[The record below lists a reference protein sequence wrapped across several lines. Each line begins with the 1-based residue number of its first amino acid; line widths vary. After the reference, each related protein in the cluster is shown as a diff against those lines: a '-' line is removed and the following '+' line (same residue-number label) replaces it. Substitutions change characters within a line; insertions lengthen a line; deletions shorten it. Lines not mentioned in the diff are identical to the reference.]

1 MLAARMP
8 ARSGSPSLEA
18 MVPLAARVALL
29 VAIGIELAVLV
40 AFVPDTITRFWA
52 GGPGDFANLYV
63 RARHLRL
70 MGLYSPVLTPILY
83 PISLAGLHAGFRIFF
98 CINVAAL
105 LAVAYIAQRPLRMPE
120 ARAAT
125 VLAVVSL
132 PQAQWALRF
141 GHTTP
146 LLALAM
152 LCGFLLVQRHPVR
165 GAAVLALLSI
175 KPQYAMA
182 PMLYLAARRRF
193 LLIGVLAGVSLALA
207 AIGFAVVGPGEAAAY
222 VRDGLSWGSNTTSNL
237 LPVQQAWMYSWPG
250 FLISIGVE
258 PNRLLTA
265 DLLLLSAGVTLVA
278 CARLDGMR
286 AASVA
291 ALSMILVTPYSQFY
305 DACLLTAA
313 FALLVRAQLR
323 PAVTGA
329 LVGGLYLAAVVS
341 QANTVYPVRDV
352 LGDASTGGVFWITP
366 ALLIAVAVLAVF
378 APARASGEEAA

>member
-8 ARSGSPSLEA
+8 ARSGSPSLDA
-18 MVPLAARVALL
+18 IIPLAVRAALL
-29 VAIGIELAVLV
+29 VAIGVELAVLV
-40 AFVPDTITRFWA
+40 AFVPETATRFWV
-52 GGPGDFANLYV
+52 GGPGDFWNLYV
-63 RARHLRL
+63 RARHLQL
-70 MGLYSPVLTPILY
+70 MGLYSPVLTPVLY

-98 CINVAAL
+98 CLNVAAL
-105 LAVAYIAQRPLRMPE
+105 LAIAYFAQRPLRTPE
-120 ARAAT
+120 GRIAAA
-125 VLAVVSL
+125 LAVISL

-152 LCGFLLVQRHPVR
+152 LCGFMLVQRHPVR

-175 KPQYAMA
+175 KPQYAVA
-182 PMLYLAARRRF
+182 PLIYLAARRRF
-193 LLIGVLAGVSLALA
+193 LLLAVLAGVALALA
-207 AIGFAVVGPGEAAAY
+207 AVGFAVVGPWEAVAY
-222 VRDGLSWGSNTTSNL
+222 VRDGVNWGSNTTSNL
-237 LPVQQAWMYSWPG
+237 LPVQQSWMYSWPG

-286 AASVA
+286 AASAA

-313 FALLVRAQLR
+313 FALLIRAQLR

-329 LVGGLYLAAVVS
+329 LVGGLYIAALAS
-341 QANTVYPVRDV
+341 QANTIFPSPDV
-352 LGDASTGGVFWITP
+352 LGDAATNGVFWITP
-366 ALLIAVAVLAVF
+366 ALLLAIAALAIF
-378 APARASGEEAA
+378 APTRPRGQEAA

>member
-18 MVPLAARVALL
+18 ITPLAVRAALL
-29 VAIGIELAVLV
+29 VAIGVELAVLV
-40 AFVPDTITRFWA
+40 AFVPDRATRYWA
-52 GGPGDFANLYV
+52 GGPGDFWTLYV

-83 PISLAGLHAGFRIFF
+83 PISRAGLHAGFRIFF
-98 CINVAAL
+98 CLNVAAL
-105 LAVAYIAQRPLRMPE
+105 LTVAYIAQRPLRTLE
-120 ARAAT
+120 ARVAT
-125 VLAVVSL
+125 ALAVVSL

-152 LCGFLLVQRHPVR
+152 LCGFMLVQRHPVR

-175 KPQYAMA
+175 KPQYAVA
-182 PMLYLAARRRF
+182 PLIYLAARRRF
-193 LLIGVLAGVSLALA
+193 LLFGVLAGVALALA
-207 AIGFAVVGPGEAAAY
+207 AVGFAVVGPWEAVAY
-222 VRDGLSWGSNTTSNL
+222 VRDGVNWGSNTTSNL

-250 FLISIGVE
+250 FLISIGDE

-313 FALLVRAQLR
+313 FALLIRAQLR
-323 PAVTGA
+323 PAVTGV
-329 LVGGLYLAAVVS
+329 LVGGLYLAAVAS
-341 QANTVYPVRDV
+341 QANTIYPAPDV
-352 LGDASTGGVFWITP
+352 LGDAATNGIFWITP
-366 ALLIAVAVLAVF
+366 ALLLAIAALAVLA
-378 APARASGEEAA
+378 PARPREEEAA